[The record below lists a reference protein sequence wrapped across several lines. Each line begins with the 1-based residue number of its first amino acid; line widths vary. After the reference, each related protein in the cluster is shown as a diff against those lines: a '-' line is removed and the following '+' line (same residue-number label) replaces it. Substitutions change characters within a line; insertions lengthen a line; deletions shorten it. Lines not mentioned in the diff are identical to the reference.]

1 MRSLLLRRSELLLR
15 ATIVSPQQLN
25 ASAVR
30 AIIMA
35 SNGVTP
41 SSSSLCFN
49 TRHQHTATM
58 MMRRAAATR
67 TNSRFRRRHRHG
79 SVRRAATSAAAS
91 STSSAEDKE
100 EQLMASFD
108 DLSSD
113 VRTALENLNLHS
125 PTEIQSLA
133 IPSIRDKGGNVCI
146 ASHTGSGK
154 TLAYLLPIIDALK
167 REEIEADGDRLA
179 KSRRPRALIV
189 SPTRELAEQIFA
201 VTKSLSHYAKVSS
214 RLILGGRPFAL
225 QRQNLEAP
233 VDVVVGTPGRLVKHC
248 EEKSLFLGGCKFVV
262 LDEADTLY
270 EAGFGEDV
278 ERLLRPVKN
287 RNRGDDG
294 GDESKKKST
303 TIVLVSATMPD
314 RLKKLIDTSLPD
326 VQYVK
331 TQTLHKSAPG
341 LKHNFINVPGSED
354 KMKYVEDIVVPM
366 HERGKRVMVFCN
378 TVSSCVAVEKTM
390 AERNINTVQYHGE
403 MSSEERVDSMKAF
416 CEADPEDDNLILV
429 CTDLAARGLD
439 FAGVKVDN
447 VVNFDFPLNPVDY
460 IHRSGRT
467 ARAGAKGVVTN
478 LISKRDKVLANEID
492 VAVRLGRPIDD
503 ATSSKAVAEIRK
515 MKLVDER
522 RRAKGKQVDTKKNFK
537 TSNRGRRGSSRYES
551 SESEQGGGRGGGK
564 GGGKGRGRGGRGGK
578 PRGNA
583 KFSSSR

>member
-1 MRSLLLRRSELLLR
+1 MLGAKAAATRSNVFNNFMMKDNNGR
-15 ATIVSPQQLN
+15 A
-25 ASAVR
+25 ASSL
-30 AIIMA
+30 A
-35 SNGVTP
+35 SS
-41 SSSSLCFN
+41 SSSSLK
-49 TRHQHTATM
+49 
-58 MMRRAAATR
+58 
-67 TNSRFRRRHRHG
+67 
-79 SVRRAATSAAAS
+79 
-91 STSSAEDKE
+91 KE
-100 EQLMASFD
+100 EEEDQALLMASFD
-108 DLSSD
+108 DLSAD
-113 VRTALENLNLHS
+113 VREALENLNLQS

-154 TLAYLLPIIDALK
+154 TLAYLLPILDALK

-225 QRQNLEAP
+225 QKDNLEAP

-248 EEKSLFLGGCKFVV
+248 EEKSLFLGSCKFVV
-262 LDEADTLY
+262 LDEADTLF

-287 RNRGDDG
+287 RNRGGDD

-331 TQTLHKSAPG
+331 TQSLHKSAPG
-341 LKHNFINVPGSED
+341 LKHNFVNVPGSED
-354 KMKYVEDIVVPM
+354 KMKFLEDIVVPM

-390 AERNINTVQYHGE
+390 AERNVNTVQYHGD
-403 MSSEERVDSMKAF
+403 MSSEERVESMKAF
-416 CEADPEDDNLILV
+416 CDADPEDDNLILV

-467 ARAGAKGVVTN
+467 ARAGAKGMVTN

-522 RRAKGKQVDTKKNFK
+522 RRAKGKEVDTKKHFK
-537 TSNRGRRGSSRYES
+537 SSNRGRRGSSRYERN
-551 SESEQGGGRGGGK
+551 EDAQEGGGRGGG
-564 GGGKGRGRGGRGGK
+564 GRGGRRGGRGGGRGGGK